1 MNVVCTAYGVNGK
14 ATGDATARTEQKGE
28 LSMAKLAVKN
38 NPKGKESK
46 VFPYEMTE
54 LVWEGEKELEKS
66 LRREIRQMEWEIKRQ
81 MFWQRC
87 LRSVAGGY

>member
-1 MNVVCTAYGVNGK
+1 
-14 ATGDATARTEQKGE
+14 
-28 LSMAKLAVKN
+28 MAKLAVKN
-38 NPKGKESK
+38 NTKGKESK

-66 LRREIRQMEWEIKRQ
+66 LRRDVRQIELQIKRR

-87 LRSVAGGY
+87 VAMFGS

>member
-1 MNVVCTAYGVNGK
+1 MFVQYVMSGKVVEE
-14 ATGDATARTEQKGE
+14 ATVRTEPKGGVH
-28 LSMAKLAVKN
+28 MTKLMVRNHA
-38 NPKGKESK
+38 KGKENK

>member
-1 MNVVCTAYGVNGK
+1 MFVQYVMSGKVVEE
-14 ATGDATARTEQKGE
+14 ATVRTEPKGGVH
-28 LSMAKLAVKN
+28 MTKLMVRNHA
-38 NPKGKESK
+38 KGKESK

-66 LRREIRQMEWEIKRQ
+66 LRREIRQMEWEIKRH